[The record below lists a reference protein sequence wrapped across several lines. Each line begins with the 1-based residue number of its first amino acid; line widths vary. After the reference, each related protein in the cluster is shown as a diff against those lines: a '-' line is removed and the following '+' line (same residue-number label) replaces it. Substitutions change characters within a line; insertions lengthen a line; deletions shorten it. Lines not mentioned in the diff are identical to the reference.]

1 MTEKNSRSE
10 LLKKLPLANLK
21 WIGRPSI
28 DIGMACYIRIF
39 GLRTIEAIKNHD
51 YNAKPVMNREL
62 FKALCYNN
70 DYAPEWDEFK
80 EIYSDFFQIQEDDS
94 NKSCPGQQSLET
106 VMVEN
111 NPAQEPQKVEKIEP
125 GSVYGD
131 TPNNVKQQPI
141 TFADLFNKSAQ
152 PFEIDGKLYKPHLE
166 LIDVDRD

>member
-1 MTEKNSRSE
+1 MKRESFSNYKLRPRQE
-10 LLKKLPLANLK
+10 LIWSGTPEVDLGL
-21 WIGRPSI
+21 SI
-28 DIGMACYIRIF
+28 YIRYF
-39 GLRTIEAIKNHD
+39 SLRTFEAIVQHD
-51 YNAKPVMNREL
+51 FSKKAKMPYKFYKSALNGRTTAPSFEEFCKL
-62 FKALCYNN
+62 YSEYFDFDEIETFK
-70 DYAPEWDEFK
+70 P
-80 EIYSDFFQIQEDDS
+80 
-94 NKSCPGQQSLET
+94 CPGQQSLET